1 MRNSDV
7 ILKCNM
13 FKPFPPWK
21 RTYEERGR
29 TVFTKLQTNKQK
41 KSQQKNKQ
49 QQQNQ
54 KNP

>member
-1 MRNSDV
+1 
-7 ILKCNM
+7 M

-29 TVFTKLQTNKQK
+29 TVFTKLQTNKQTK
-41 KSQQKNKQ
+41 PQQTNKQQ